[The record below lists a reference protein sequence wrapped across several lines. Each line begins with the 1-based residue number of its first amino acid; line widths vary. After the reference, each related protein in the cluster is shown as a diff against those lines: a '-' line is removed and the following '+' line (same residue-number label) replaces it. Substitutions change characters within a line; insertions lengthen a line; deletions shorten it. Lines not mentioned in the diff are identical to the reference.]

1 MKQICQNCHFM
12 SKESRNETGV
22 VHILSVSSKE
32 REEAKSGNIDFV
44 GSHYSLNCYHGVWD
58 EGVAPGKE
66 NRLRNINGTN
76 RKRKC
81 FFWPHNPEMLFK
93 AAVELQ
99 KREQENEQMKRS
111 NLYTRIG
118 LWIAAIGLF
127 LGVIVFLVKE

>member
-1 MKQICQNCHFM
+1 MKQICRNCHFM
-12 SKESRNETGV
+12 SKEHSDKTGV
-22 VHILSVSSKE
+22 VHIFSVSSQE
-32 REEAKSGNIDFV
+32 REEAKNENIDFV
-44 GSHYSLNCYHGVWD
+44 GNHYSLNCYHGVWD

-66 NRLRNINGTN
+66 KRLRIINEIN

-81 FFWPHNPEMLFK
+81 FFWPYNPEMLFK

-99 KREQENEQMKRS
+99 KREQENEQLKKS

-127 LGVIVFLVKE
+127 FSAIVSLIK